1 MTDLDIGIGHPVT
14 LEDLRFQA
22 FLLSR
27 VLPNLSVQMRTA
39 LSGMYLAVEAM
50 IPEEAR
56 DFDRGLDQ
64 HKAVMD
70 LNYYRLLR
78 LTRNL
83 SAAAEL
89 QRPGAEPQEDRD
101 IAAEAAL
108 VCQEAESLAKLLG
121 LTLRFRCKESR
132 HLCALRP
139 DAVREL
145 LMQLLSNAFKF
156 TPAGGEV
163 TVSLEFSGGWA
174 LLQVADT
181 GRGIPEERRQEL
193 FDRYYMTEQRDP
205 PPYGLGL
212 GLPICRRLAEC
223 HGGRMLA
230 ESQVGKGTRVTVM
243 LPDRQTGRM
252 ALSDRPVDYNGG
264 FNPVLLGLADALPAK
279 AFQDL

>member
-89 QRPGAEPQEDRD
+89 QRPAAEPQEDRD
-101 IAAEAAL
+101 IAAEDACRMEH
-108 VCQEAESLAKLLG
+108 VISQES
-121 LTLRFRCKESR
+121 F
-132 HLCALRP
+132 
-139 DAVREL
+139 
-145 LMQLLSNAFKF
+145 
-156 TPAGGEV
+156 
-163 TVSLEFSGGWA
+163 
-174 LLQVADT
+174 
-181 GRGIPEERRQEL
+181 ERLKQYAQE
-193 FDRYYMTEQRDP
+193 
-205 PPYGLGL
+205 
-212 GLPICRRLAEC
+212 
-223 HGGRMLA
+223 RM
-230 ESQVGKGTRVTVM
+230 K
-243 LPDRQTGRM
+243 
-252 ALSDRPVDYNGG
+252 
-264 FNPVLLGLADALPAK
+264 
-279 AFQDL
+279 